1 MSQAT
6 KPARVG
12 ATDEDLR
19 TIPGVG
25 VSIAADLAGLGI
37 GRVRDLEG
45 RDPNRLYERLSA
57 QRGERMDRCVL
68 YVFRCAVYFAETP
81 SPERELLKWWNWKDR
96 PHVNEHPPGPTAA
109 GARR

>member
-1 MSQAT
+1 MSVTRNRTA
-6 KPARVG
+6 PA
-12 ATDEDLR
+12 ELR
-19 TIPGVG
+19 RIPGVG
-25 VSIAADLAGLGI
+25 PSIAADLAGLGI

-81 SPERELLKWWNWKDR
+81 SPERELLKWWSWKNR
-96 PHVNEHPPGPTAA
+96 PHANERPAGPTAD